1 MKRKTLFSISP
12 HEPSI
17 VELKKMLS
25 EQQQKQVEALITYI
39 KQRVGTLKYIKTHPY
54 RVTNMNY
61 IRLRL
66 IGIKNNQEES
76 FDLMMVLAGYTEL
89 PTLEQPNTY
98 RLNINVTDTT
108 DACWLVELLKHE
120 LSTQTVDNHIAI
132 SDTES

>member
-1 MKRKTLFSISP
+1 ALGTPKLWITLWF
-12 HEPSI
+12 
-17 VELKKMLS
+17 MLLVYYNFNI
-25 EQQQKQVEALITYI
+25 Q
-39 KQRVGTLKYIKTHPY
+39 GTLKYIKTHPY

-108 DACWLVELLKHE
+108 DAFWLVELLKHE